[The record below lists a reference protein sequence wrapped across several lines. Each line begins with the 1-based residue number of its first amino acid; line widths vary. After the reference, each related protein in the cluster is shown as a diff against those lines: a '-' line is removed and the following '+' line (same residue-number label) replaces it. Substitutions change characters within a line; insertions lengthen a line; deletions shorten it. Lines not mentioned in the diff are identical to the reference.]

1 MDVIFDIL
9 VVLIAAKAA
18 AEIADRIGIPAVAG
32 EIAAGLI
39 IGPSLL
45 GLVEVN
51 EVLRTLAELGV
62 ILLLLE
68 VGMEMDL
75 AELRKVGKSSLL
87 VAVIGVA
94 VPFATGY
101 VVIAMFEGVGTEALF
116 VGAALTA
123 TSVGITARVF
133 GDLRALATV
142 EARTVLGAAVADD
155 VIGLVIL
162 TVVVRIA
169 TQGSVSLGSLLLVIG
184 SALGF
189 LFVAIP
195 VGRIIAPPIFS
206 VVSRQSRSAGT
217 LVAIALAFTLGL
229 AELAQLANLAP
240 IIGAFVAGLA
250 LTNTQQSTKIRN
262 ELAPLGHI
270 FIPVF
275 FLQIGI
281 DADIKA
287 FTEPKALLIGGV
299 LLIVAI
305 LGKLVAAA
313 GMVGS
318 IGDKMLVGIGMI
330 PRGEVGLI
338 FATLGLREKIFG
350 EEIYAA
356 LLIVVLLT
364 TVITPPW
371 LRSRYTSLHRTRRA
385 SEIGITDDAETA
397 TGLGKYAI
405 VNGMVTIE
413 REPEESSALA
423 GALNAARLC
432 DDHTPSDSLMKWM
445 TELPTGV
452 RRMDADAQREYLAV
466 LRSGGP
472 SAWRT
477 LLITGVLART
487 TPEIAELLEHRMQVA
502 FDPLNATQLATL
514 DAVRNSSAIAT
525 NEHADALLVAAL
537 ALDATDE
544 SGMSTVAI
552 ARRTA
557 ARLGLDVDQQEIAAT
572 LARDVR
578 LLDAS
583 ARRTDALD
591 EQTVMQLALHS
602 GSTAYVRGLQAL
614 TLAHTGALLHDARR
628 IEALADAIAEV
639 LHRPDLA
646 SGAQAE
652 CDRRIGLASI
662 GLPDDIA
669 QRLRTAPPSF
679 VLANDTET
687 LREIALL
694 AQPPIGK
701 NDVRANVA
709 STDVDHTVV
718 FTARDRVGLIA
729 RETRALLEASCSV
742 LSASAVTW
750 PDGIAVAT
758 YRVESP
764 NPPSAERIAQ
774 AVRDSI
780 VAPLTVVPLPGAT
793 TVFDNESSPWWTRC
807 RVEATD
813 RDGFL
818 HRVTSA
824 FAAANIN
831 VHSASV
837 STVDGHAVDEFEVSD
852 AKGNK
857 LDVKTQLRL
866 ETILEHGTAVR
877 VQKAR
882 NRKSSR

>member
-18 AEIADRIGIPAVAG
+18 AEIADRIGIPAVVG

-45 GLVEVN
+45 GLVEIN
-51 EVLRTLAELGV
+51 DVLRTLAELGV

-75 AELRKVGKSSLL
+75 GELRKVGRSSML

-94 VPFATGY
+94 VPFAAGY
-101 VVIAMFEGVGTEALF
+101 AVIAAFEGGGTEALF

-162 TVVVRIA
+162 TVVTRIA
-169 TQGSVSLGSLLLVIG
+169 TQGSVSVGSLLAVIG

-189 LFVAIP
+189 LFIAIP

-250 LTNTQQSTKIRN
+250 LTKTQQSSKIRH

-281 DADIKA
+281 DADVNA

-299 LLIVAI
+299 LLLVGVI
-305 LGKLVAAA
+305 GKLVAAA
-313 GMVGS
+313 GMFGS
-318 IGDKMLVGIGMI
+318 VGDKMLVGIGMI

-338 FATLGLREKIFG
+338 FATLGLREGIFG
-350 EEIYAA
+350 EDLYAS

-371 LRSRYTSLHRTRRA
+371 LRSRYLSLNRKRRQA
-385 SEIGITDDAETA
+385 DSDTTMIIEGSDD
-397 TGLGKYAI
+397 LGEYAVVDHLVAI
-405 VNGMVTIE
+405 V
-413 REPEESSALA
+413 REPSDASALA
-423 GALNAARLC
+423 GALRAARMC
-432 DDHTPSDSLMKWM
+432 DTNTPSESLLKWM
-445 TELPTGV
+445 SELPTGV
-452 RRMDADAQREYLAV
+452 RRMDENAQREYLAV
-466 LRSGGP
+466 LRGSGP
-472 SAWRT
+472 NTWRT
-477 LLITGVLART
+477 LLVTGILGRT
-487 TPEIAELLEHRMQVA
+487 TPEVAELLEHRMQVA
-502 FDPLNATQLATL
+502 FDPLHATQLTTV
-514 DAVRNSSAIAT
+514 DGVRNSAAIAA
-525 NEHADALLVAAL
+525 NEHADAILVAAL
-537 ALDATDE
+537 AIDATED

-552 ARRTA
+552 TRRTA
-557 ARLGLDVDQQEIAAT
+557 ARLGLSVEQQEIAAA
-572 LARDVR
+572 LARDIR

-583 ARRTDALD
+583 ARRPDALT
-591 EQTVMQLALHS
+591 EQSIVQLALHS
-602 GSTAYVRGLQAL
+602 GSTSYVRGLQSL
-614 TLAHTGALLHDARR
+614 TIAHTGATAHDARR
-628 IEALADAIAEV
+628 IESLADAVAEA

-652 CDRRIGLASI
+652 CERRIDAAALGLDATLAERIRSV
-662 GLPDDIA
+662 
-669 QRLRTAPPSF
+669 PPMF
-679 VLANDTET
+679 VLANDEQT
-687 LREIALL
+687 LRNVASL
-694 AQPPIGK
+694 ARPPIGK
-701 NDVRANVA
+701 NDVRAHVTRIDDA
-709 STDVDHTVV
+709 YSVV

-729 RETRALLEASCSV
+729 RETRALLESSCSV
-742 LSASAVTW
+742 LAASALTW
-750 PDGIAVAT
+750 PDGIAVTT
-758 YRVESP
+758 YRVRSVS
-764 NPPSAERIAQ
+764 PPSAERLAQ
-774 AVRDSI
+774 SVRDAI

-793 TVFDNESSPWWTRC
+793 STFDNESSPWWTRC
-807 RVEATD
+807 RIEAIDTE
-813 RDGFL
+813 GFL
-818 HRVTSA
+818 HRATSA
-824 FAAANIN
+824 FAAAGIN
-831 VHSASV
+831 VHAASV
-837 STVDGHAVDEFEVSD
+837 STVEGHAVDEFEVSD
-852 AKGNK
+852 SKGNK
-857 LDVKTQLRL
+857 LDAKAQQRL
-866 ETILEHGTAVR
+866 ETILQHGTAVR
-877 VQKAR
+877 VQR
-882 NRKSSR
+882 PRGRK

>member
-18 AEIADRIGIPAVAG
+18 AEIADRIGIPAVVG

-51 EVLRTLAELGV
+51 EVLHTLAELGV

-75 AELRKVGKSSLL
+75 GELRKVGKSSLL
-87 VAVIGVA
+87 VATIGVA
-94 VPFATGY
+94 VPFGAGY
-101 VVIAMFEGVGTEALF
+101 LVIAAFNGSGTEALF

-155 VIGLVIL
+155 VMGLVIL
-162 TVVVRIA
+162 TVVTRIA
-169 TQGSVSLGSLLLVIG
+169 TQGSVSLGSILVVIG

-189 LFVAIP
+189 LFIAIP
-195 VGRIIAPPIFS
+195 VARTIAPPIFS
-206 VVSRQSRSAGT
+206 VVARQSRSAGT

-250 LTNTQQSTKIRN
+250 LTKTQQSSKIRN

-287 FTEPKALLIGGV
+287 FTEPRALLIGGALV
-299 LLIVAI
+299 LVGV

-313 GMVGS
+313 GMFGS
-318 IGDKMLVGIGMI
+318 VGDKMLVGIGMI

-338 FATLGLREKIFG
+338 FATLGLKEGIFG
-350 EEIYAA
+350 EETYASM
-356 LLIVVLLT
+356 LIVVLLT
-364 TVITPPW
+364 TVMTPPW
-371 LRSRYTSLHRTRRA
+371 LRSRYLKVNKRRRTAEDEFSLSEDATR
-385 SEIGITDDAETA
+385 
-397 TGLGKYAI
+397 GLGTYTI
-405 VNGMVTIE
+405 VDGKVTIL
-413 REPEESSALA
+413 REPEEVSALA
-423 GALNAARLC
+423 GALHVSRMC
-432 DDHTPSDSLMKWM
+432 DEHTPSEALLKWM
-445 TELPTGV
+445 SELPSGA
-452 RRMDADAQREYLAV
+452 RRLDGDAQREYLAV
-466 LRSGGP
+466 VRGGSSG
-472 SAWRT
+472 AWRT
-477 LLITGVLART
+477 LLVTGVLART
-487 TPEIAELLEHRMQVA
+487 TPEIAELLEHRLQVA
-502 FDPLNATQLATL
+502 FDPLNATQLTTL
-514 DAVRNSSAIAT
+514 ESVRNSTAIAF
-525 NEHADALLVAAL
+525 NEHADAIVVAAL
-537 ALDATDE
+537 ALDATQD
-544 SGMSTVAI
+544 SGMSTVSI

-557 ARLGLDVDQQEIAAT
+557 SRLGLSVEQQEVAAT

-583 ARRTDALD
+583 ARRVDALS
-591 EQTVMQLALHS
+591 EQTVVQLALHS

-614 TLAHTGALLHDARR
+614 TLAHTQAESHDARR

-639 LHRPDLA
+639 LHRPELA

-652 CDRRIGLASI
+652 CERRISEASLGLDAALAERI
-662 GLPDDIA
+662 
-669 QRLRTAPPSF
+669 RTAPPTF
-679 VLANDTET
+679 ILANDAET
-687 LREIALL
+687 LRDIARL

-701 NDVRANVA
+701 NDVRANVVA
-709 STDVDHTVV
+709 IEDQFSVV

-729 RETRALLEASCSV
+729 RETRALLESACSV
-742 LSASAVTW
+742 SSASAVTW

-758 YRVESP
+758 YRVHSQ
-764 NPPSAERIAQ
+764 NPPSAERLSQ

-793 TVFDNESSPWWTRC
+793 TEFDNESSPSWTRC
-807 RVEATD
+807 SVEAID
-813 RDGFL
+813 REGFL

-824 FAAANIN
+824 FAAAGIN

-837 STVDGHAVDEFEVSD
+837 STVSGHAVDEFEVSD

-857 LDVKTQLRL
+857 LDTKTQLRL

-877 VQKAR
+877 VQRAR
-882 NRKSSR
+882 GRR